1 MINNSTSSSAGR
13 PFPSLFRAPGNHLI
27 DGEAAWAYLD
37 RGVPLRGEHNGIER
51 SSQSIKYHRYKYE
64 LTKAGDRS
72 WIRIDKSRRGVGPPQ
87 RRIDHFRN
95 SVVYMGRTC
104 IIGPDKLHFARFY
117 YNLFFLFI
125 YDLYLNSEN
134 VEMENGVCFVS
145 RMMKFKHVR
154 CIDICADSIKLVV
167 PLRWCNWKFGITVLY
182 YLKIVL
188 MGLLH
193 C

>member
-1 MINNSTSSSAGR
+1 MIDTRVTSQRSSYLSRGEIITVQCVINNSTSSSAGQ

-27 DGEAAWAYLD
+27 DGEAAWVYLD

-51 SSQSIKYHRYKYE
+51 SSRSIKYHRYKYE

-95 SVVYMGRTC
+95 GVVYTGRTC

-117 YNLFFLFI
+117 YNAPFFQSFLFI
-125 YDLYLNSEN
+125 YLWSLFKQRERTGHKMSRYTWRWKTRFALFRVWWNLN
-134 VEMENGVCFVS
+134 
-145 RMMKFKHVR
+145 
-154 CIDICADSIKLVV
+154 
-167 PLRWCNWKFGITVLY
+167 T
-182 YLKIVL
+182 
-188 MGLLH
+188 
-193 C
+193 

>member
-1 MINNSTSSSAGR
+1 MSPPLYITLNFPSTIHTRVTSQRSSYLSRGEIITVQWVINNSTSSSAGR
-13 PFPSLFRAPGNHLI
+13 PFPSLFRAPVNHLI

-51 SSQSIKYHRYKYE
+51 SSRSIKYHRYKYE

-95 SVVYMGRTC
+95 GVVYTGRTC

-117 YNLFFLFI
+117 YNRPIFSFYLFMIFI
-125 YDLYLNSEN
+125 
-134 VEMENGVCFVS
+134 
-145 RMMKFKHVR
+145 
-154 CIDICADSIKLVV
+154 
-167 PLRWCNWKFGITVLY
+167 
-182 YLKIVL
+182 
-188 MGLLH
+188 
-193 C
+193 